1 MLEVLLNPFG
11 QDPAYHLFADGR
23 ALLGIPNF
31 WNVASNLPL
40 LVVGAWGLIFVARQG
55 PVATPLRGAWAVFFI
70 GILATSFTSGY
81 YHLNPDNA
89 TLAWDRLTMT
99 AGFMGLFALVVGEF
113 VSVRWANRLLLP
125 LLLLGAGSVFYWLQT
140 EARGDGDL
148 RFYAIV
154 QFLPMLLI
162 PLIVLLRRGRSDLGP
177 YFGGMIVF
185 YIAAK
190 GCEHYDASLFAAG
203 EIVSGHTLKHVLA
216 ALAAAILLSGLY
228 RRLGARARTN

>member
-1 MLEVLLNPFG
+1 MFEVLLTPFA
-11 QDPAYHLFADGR
+11 QDPAYHLFADDR
-23 ALLGIPNF
+23 TLLSIPNF

-40 LVVGAWGLIFVARQG
+40 LIVGALGLMFLTRHG
-55 PVATPLRGAWAVFFI
+55 PVVAPLRGAWAVFFI
-70 GILATSFTSGY
+70 GILATSFSSGY

-99 AGFMGLFALVVGEF
+99 AGFMGLFALVVGEY
-113 VSVRWANRLLLP
+113 VSMRWANRLLVP
-125 LLLLGAGSVFYWLQT
+125 LLILGAGSVFYWLQT
-140 EARGDGDL
+140 EARGNGDL
-148 RFYAIV
+148 RLYAIV

-185 YIAAK
+185 YAAAK

-216 ALAAAILLSGLY
+216 ALAAAIILSGLY
-228 RRLGARARTN
+228 RRLNAQARAN